1 MLISSDC
8 SPMPLPDRDP
18 TPGELRIMFENIM
31 SALRDVKDTM
41 ATKEFVNTK
50 FDSYNDRMTRL
61 EEDVKIWILDSTKS
75 MADLKADLL
84 DRIRESKREGDEEH
98 KEINQR
104 IDEIELAKSDN
115 DKQKRSRTIA
125 ITLSVIGA
133 GLSLM
138 VSIISAI
145 IINTLIP

>member
-1 MLISSDC
+1 
-8 SPMPLPDRDP
+8 MPLPDRDP

-31 SALRDVKDTM
+31 TALRDVKDTM

-75 MADLKADLL
+75 TSELKADLIE
-84 DRIRESKREGDEEH
+84 RIRDSKRDGDEEH
-98 KEINQR
+98 KELSQR
-104 IDEIELAKSDN
+104 IDSIELAKSDTE
-115 DKQKRSRTIA
+115 KHKRSRTVA

-145 IINTLIP
+145 VINTLIP